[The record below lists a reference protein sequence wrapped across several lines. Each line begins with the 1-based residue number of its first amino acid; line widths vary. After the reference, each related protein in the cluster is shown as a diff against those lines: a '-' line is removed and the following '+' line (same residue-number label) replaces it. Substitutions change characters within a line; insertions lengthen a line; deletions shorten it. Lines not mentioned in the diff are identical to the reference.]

1 METKIELINK
11 SKEDLLLLINTT
23 EKKLESNIIKIYENN
38 KKHKE
43 FIDFIELMKLYEIYK
58 WSALKMDYND
68 IKKEITKDK
77 KVYKKIT
84 KNYGLLISYFDSS
97 SINQINNQ
105 IKKIGELNNNMLFH
119 FLELKKIH
127 YDVHNQCKYM
137 IKNSQIT
144 KIEIIT
150 DDIKPLIQRIYENYI
165 DMQVITKQV
174 NNLRS
179 IKMSV
184 IRDITK
190 INDMKLSTTVIS
202 I

>member
-1 METKIELINK
+1 MEIKIELINK
-11 SKEDLLLLINTT
+11 SKEDLLLLINTI
-23 EKKLESNIIKIYENN
+23 ERKLETNIIKIYENN

-58 WSALKMDYND
+58 WSALKMDY
-68 IKKEITKDK
+68 IQLKKDITKDK

-97 SINQINNQ
+97 SRNQINNQ
-105 IKKIGELNNNMLFH
+105 IKKIGELNDNMLFH
-119 FLELKKIH
+119 ILELKKIH
-127 YDVHNQCKYM
+127 YNVHNQCKYM
-137 IKNSQIT
+137 VKNSQIT
-144 KIEIIT
+144 KIEFIT

-190 INDMKLSTTVIS
+190 INDMKLPTSSIS

>member
-43 FIDFIELMKLYEIYK
+43 FIDFIKLMKLYELYK

-137 IKNSQIT
+137 VKNSQIT
-144 KIEIIT
+144 KIEFIT

-190 INDMKLSTTVIS
+190 INDMKLPTSF
-202 I
+202 